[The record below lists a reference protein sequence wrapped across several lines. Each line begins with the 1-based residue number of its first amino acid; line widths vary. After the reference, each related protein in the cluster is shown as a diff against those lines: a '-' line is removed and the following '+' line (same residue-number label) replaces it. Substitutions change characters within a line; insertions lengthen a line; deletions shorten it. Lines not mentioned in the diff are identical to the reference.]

1 VACLDDL
8 LWCNVDEDLSVN
20 IRGWFGSCGG
30 WTLLLRLLVSLIL
43 VWFVNMDVT
52 IIDTRANRILS
63 GLVYL
68 VSPLVFLS
76 YSAVCCST
84 QALPNLL
91 LILLLAGCVVG
102 S

>member
-1 VACLDDL
+1 MACLDDL

-30 WTLLLRLLVSLIL
+30 WTLLLSLLVCLFL

-84 QALPNLL
+84 QALP
-91 LILLLAGCVVG
+91 ICC
-102 S
+102 